1 MYFAAISQTLAATS
15 PPLEELWHPRHT
27 DCGTDPG
34 DTQMN
39 RRHKL
44 MRLVSAAVVI
54 LAIGCATPIDPAVQR
69 PGVSFAVVPS
79 QGSSVDLDMATWN
92 IEWFG
97 HTGFGPTNE
106 QLQLQNVGDVMRGAD
121 MDIWGLE
128 EVVSAPQFQQLVGSL
143 PGYAGILANDPFVV
157 NGATYYN
164 DFSNTE
170 QKVALVYR
178 TSVVSV
184 LSAKVIL
191 TNLDFEFAGRP
202 PVEFKVRITLN
213 GVTRDATVIVLHAKS
228 GSDNDSYN
236 RRLAASQGLKNYLDT
251 TYPTEQVWVL
261 GDFNDDVDVSI
272 TTPLATPYGNFVNDA
287 ARYTFPTKAL
297 SDAGKASTVTYPDM
311 VDHQL
316 NTNEV
321 YATYVPGSAQV
332 YRVDQYIANYGTT
345 TTDHYPILA
354 RYTVGAPPANRPPTA
369 SFTYSCTGL
378 SCSFTDTSVDPD
390 GTIAGWSWT
399 FGDGATASV
408 QNPSRTYAAGGTYTV
423 GLTVTDN
430 GGATGTASQAVT
442 VTSGGGGPANVIVN
456 EILANEPGSNTAGE
470 AVEIVNVGGT
480 AADLSGWTVS
490 DASRVR
496 HTFAAGTTLA
506 PGKAIA
512 VYGGASAIPPGITAV
527 AASTGSLNL
536 SNNGDAVILRNAAA
550 AVINQFTYTS
560 ALSSTD
566 GVSMNRNP
574 DTSPTGGFVL
584 HTALSTLPSSI
595 GKRANGSAF

>member
-1 MYFAAISQTLAATS
+1 
-15 PPLEELWHPRHT
+15 
-27 DCGTDPG
+27 
-34 DTQMN
+34 
-39 RRHKL
+39 
-44 MRLVSAAVVI
+44 
-54 LAIGCATPIDPAVQR
+54 
-69 PGVSFAVVPS
+69 
-79 QGSSVDLDMATWN
+79 
-92 IEWFG
+92 
-97 HTGFGPTNE
+97 
-106 QLQLQNVGDVMRGAD
+106 MRGAD
-121 MDIWGLE
+121 MDVWGLE
-128 EVVSAPQFQQLVGSL
+128 EVVSAPQFQQLVAGL
-143 PGYAGILANDPFVV
+143 PGYAGILANDAFVV
-157 NGATYYN
+157 GGSTYYN

-178 TSVVSV
+178 TAVVSV

-213 GVTRDATVIVLHAKS
+213 GVTRDAVVIVLHAKS

-236 RRLAASQGLKNYLDT
+236 RRLAASAGLKSYLDT
-251 TYPTEQVWVL
+251 TFPTEQVWVL

-272 TTPLATPYGNFVNDA
+272 TTPQPTPYGNFVNDPS
-287 ARYTFPTKAL
+287 RYTFPTKTL

-316 NTNEV
+316 NTNETF
-321 YATYVPGSAQV
+321 ATYVTGSAQV

-354 RYTVGAPPANRPPTA
+354 RYTVGVPPANTPPTA

-378 SCSFTDTSVDPD
+378 SCTFTDTSVDPD

-399 FGDGATASV
+399 FGDGASATV
-408 QNPSRTYAAGGTYTV
+408 RNPSRTYAAAGTYTV
-423 GLTVTDN
+423 SLAVTDN
-430 GGATGTASQAVT
+430 GGATGTTSQAVT
-442 VTSGGGGPANVIVN
+442 VTSGSPANVIVN
-456 EILANEPGSNTAGE
+456 EILANEPGSATAGE
-470 AVEIVNVGGT
+470 AVEVVNVGGT

-496 HTFAAGTTLA
+496 HTFAQGTSLA

-536 SNNGDAVILRNAAA
+536 SNNGDAVVLKNAAA
-550 AVINQFTYTS
+550 TVVNQFTYTS

-566 GVSMNRNP
+566 GVSMNRSP
-574 DTSPTGGFVL
+574 DTSPTGSFVL
-584 HTALSTLPSSI
+584 HTTLSSLQSSI
-595 GKRANGSAF
+595 GKRVDGSAF

>member
-1 MYFAAISQTLAATS
+1 LLHAVTVLAVLGCNTPVDPRANTSVPPPRPAFATV
-15 PPLEELWHPRHT
+15 PP
-27 DCGTDPG
+27 
-34 DTQMN
+34 
-39 RRHKL
+39 
-44 MRLVSAAVVI
+44 
-54 LAIGCATPIDPAVQR
+54 
-69 PGVSFAVVPS
+69 
-79 QGSSVDLDMATWN
+79 QGSPSALDLATWN
-92 IEWFG
+92 VEWFG
-97 HTGFGPTNE
+97 HPGFGPTNE
-106 QLQLQNVGDVMRGAD
+106 ALQLQNVGDVMRGSD

-128 EVVSAPQFQQLVGSL
+128 EVVSAPQFQQLVAGL

-157 NGATYYN
+157 DGATYYN
-164 DFSNTE
+164 DFGNTE

-191 TNLDFEFAGRP
+191 PNLDFEFAGRP

-213 GVTRDATVIVLHAKS
+213 GVTRDATIIVLHAKA
-228 GSDNDSYN
+228 GSDIDSYN

-272 TTPLATPYGNFVNDA
+272 TTPQATPYGNFVNDP
-287 ARYTFPTKAL
+287 ARYTFPTKVL
-297 SDAGKASTVTYPDM
+297 SDSGKASTVTYPDM

-321 YATYVPGSAQV
+321 FATYTTGSAKV
-332 YRVDQYIANYGTT
+332 YRVDQYIASYGTT
-345 TTDHYPILA
+345 TSDHYPILA
-354 RYTVGAPPANRPPTA
+354 RYTVGAPPANTPPTA

-378 SCSFTDTSVDPD
+378 SCTFTDTSVDPD

-399 FGDGATASV
+399 FGDGATSTV
-408 QNPSRTYAAGGTYTV
+408 KNPTRTYAAAGTYTV
-423 GLTVTDN
+423 ALTVTDN
-430 GGATGTASQAVT
+430 GGATGTTSQVVT
-442 VTSGGGGPANVIVN
+442 VTSGGGGGPANVIIN

-480 AADLSGWTVS
+480 AADLSGWTLS

-496 HTFAAGTTLA
+496 HTFAAGTTVA

-527 AASTGSLNL
+527 AASTGTLSLN
-536 SNNGDAVILRNAAA
+536 NNGDAVVLANAAA
-550 AVINQFTYTS
+550 AVVQQFTYTS

-566 GVSMNRNP
+566 AVSMNHNP
-574 DTSPTGGFVL
+574 DTAPTGTFVL
-584 HTALSTLPSSI
+584 HTTISSLQSSI